1 MHKNIGAI
9 IKNMPITLQVFKT
22 FKGVTVK
29 NSLNDAYKKI
39 YGQFN
44 NCPIVQSTFFFYD
57 DINEVVDDVCTNEMV
72 VKLV

>member
-1 MHKNIGAI
+1 MTDLNLLKLL
-9 IKNMPITLQVFKT
+9 TR
-22 FKGVTVK
+22 
-29 NSLNDAYKKI
+29 LNDAYKKI

-44 NCPIVQSTFFFYD
+44 NFPIVQSTFFFCD